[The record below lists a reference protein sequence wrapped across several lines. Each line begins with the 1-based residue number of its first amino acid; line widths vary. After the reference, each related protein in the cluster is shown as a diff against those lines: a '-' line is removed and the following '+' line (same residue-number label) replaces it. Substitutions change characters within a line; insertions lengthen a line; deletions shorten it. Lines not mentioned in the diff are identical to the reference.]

1 MLTSIRSSA
10 RSPAMT
16 TRPFAI
22 ARLVPLVAAFLTIQI
37 AAGFADGYPQAPIKL
52 VIPLAS
58 GGATE
63 MLARIAGTEASATLG
78 QPIVIENRPGAS
90 GTIASAMVAKAAPD
104 GYTLLFAN
112 FATHAV
118 APTMFPS
125 LRYDPIKDF
134 TPISYLASSPHL
146 LLVSSDLKAK
156 SVTDLIALAKSM
168 PGKLN
173 YASSGVGSPLHL
185 AGEYFNA
192 TAGVEIVHVPYK
204 SSGPA
209 LIDLMS
215 GRVQMMF
222 DNLSTALPYVQ
233 SGKLRALAVT
243 SNMRSLLAPDVP
255 TVRESG
261 LPGFETY
268 GWWGVLAPAQTP
280 PAALEKLTSAYRGA
294 IKTPSVVA
302 QLTKQGYI
310 PVGSDPAA
318 FATHIKSEIA
328 KWGPIIKSTGLVV
341 SQ

>member
-1 MLTSIRSSA
+1 
-10 RSPAMT
+10 MT
-16 TRPFAI
+16 PRPFRAT
-22 ARLVPLVAAFLTIQI
+22 RLAPLAAMFLTAQI
-37 AAGFADGYPQAPIKL
+37 AAGLADGYPQAPIKL
-52 VIPLAS
+52 VIPLAP

-63 MLARIAGTEASATLG
+63 TLARIAGTEASTALG
-78 QPIVIENRPGAS
+78 QPIIIENRPGAS
-90 GTIASAMVAKAAPD
+90 GTIASAAVAKSSPD

-134 TPISYLASSPHL
+134 APVSYLASSPHL
-146 LLVSSDLKAK
+146 LMVSKDLKAQ
-156 SVTDLIALAKSM
+156 SVADLIALAKST

-192 TAGVEIVHVPYK
+192 TAGIEIVHVPYK
-204 SSGPA
+204 SSAPA

-233 SGKLRALAVT
+233 SGKVRALAVT
-243 SNMRSLLAPDVP
+243 SNRRSPLAPEIP
-255 TVRESG
+255 TVVESG

-280 PAALEKLTSAYRGA
+280 PAVIEKLSSAYMGA
-294 IKTPSVVA
+294 IKTSSVVA
-302 QLTKQGYI
+302 QLTEQGYI
-310 PVGSDPAA
+310 PIGSNGAA
-318 FATHIKSEIA
+318 FAAHIESEIA
-328 KWGPIIKSTGLVV
+328 RWRPIIKSTGLVV

>member
-1 MLTSIRSSA
+1 
-10 RSPAMT
+10 MT
-16 TRPFAI
+16 RRPLRT
-22 ARLVPLVAAFLTIQI
+22 ARLAPLAAAFLI
-37 AAGFADGYPQAPIKL
+37 AQPASSLAENYPQAPIKL
-52 VIPLAS
+52 IIPLAP

-63 MLARIAGTEASATLG
+63 NLARIAGTEASATLG
-78 QPIVIENRPGAS
+78 QPIIIENRPGAG
-90 GTIASAMVAKAAPD
+90 GTIASAMVTKATPD

-118 APTMFPS
+118 APTMFTS

-134 TPISYLASSPHL
+134 APVSYLASSPHL
-146 LLVSSDLKAK
+146 LLVSSDLQAQ
-156 SVTDLIALAKSM
+156 SVAELIALAKST

-192 TAGVEIVHVPYK
+192 TAGTDIVHVPYK

-222 DNLSTALPYVQ
+222 DNISTALPYVQ

-243 SNMRSLLAPDVP
+243 SNQRSPLAPEVP
-255 TVRESG
+255 TVAESG
-261 LPGFETY
+261 LAGFETY

-280 PAALEKLTSAYRGA
+280 PAVIARLSSAYGGA
-294 IKTPSVVA
+294 IKNPGVVA
-302 QLTKQGYI
+302 QLNAQGYI
-310 PVGSDPAA
+310 PIGSGPAA
-318 FATHIKSEIA
+318 FRAHIESEIA
-328 KWGPIIKSTGLVV
+328 KWAPVIKSTGLVV

>member
-1 MLTSIRSSA
+1 
-10 RSPAMT
+10 MT
-16 TRPFAI
+16 TRPFAA
-22 ARLVPLVAAFLTIQI
+22 ARLAPLVAAFLTIQI
-37 AAGFADGYPQAPIKL
+37 TAGLAEGYPQAPIKL

-63 MLARIAGTEASATLG
+63 ILARIAGTEASTTLG
-78 QPIVIENRPGAS
+78 QPIIIENRPGAS

-125 LRYDPIKDF
+125 LRYEPIKDF
-134 TPISYLASSPHL
+134 APVSYLASSPHL
-146 LLVSSDLKAK
+146 LLISSDLKVK
-156 SVTDLIALAKSM
+156 SVSDLIALAKSM

-243 SNMRSLLAPDVP
+243 SNLRSPLAPDVP
-255 TVRESG
+255 TVHESG

-280 PAALEKLTSAYRGA
+280 PAALEKLTSAYMGA
-294 IKTPSVVA
+294 IKTPAVIA

-310 PVGSDPAA
+310 PVGSSPAA
-318 FATHIKSEIA
+318 FAAHIKSEIA

-341 SQ
+341 NQ

>member
-1 MLTSIRSSA
+1 
-10 RSPAMT
+10 MT
-16 TRPFAI
+16 RRPLRT
-22 ARLVPLVAAFLTIQI
+22 ARLAPLAAALLI
-37 AAGFADGYPQAPIKL
+37 AQPASGLAENYPQAPIKL
-52 VIPLAS
+52 VIPLAP

-63 MLARIAGTEASATLG
+63 NLARIAGTEASATLG
-78 QPIVIENRPGAS
+78 QPIIIENRPGAG
-90 GTIASAMVAKAAPD
+90 GTIASAMVTKATPD

-118 APTMFPS
+118 APTMFTS

-134 TPISYLASSPHL
+134 APVSYLASSPHL
-146 LLVSSDLKAK
+146 LLVSSDLPAQ
-156 SVTDLIALAKSM
+156 SVAELIALAKST

-192 TAGVEIVHVPYK
+192 TAGTDIVHVPYK

-222 DNLSTALPYVQ
+222 DNISTALPYVQ

-243 SNMRSLLAPDVP
+243 SNQRSPLAPEVP
-255 TVRESG
+255 TVAESG
-261 LPGFETY
+261 LAGFETY

-280 PAALEKLTSAYRGA
+280 PAVIARLSSAYGGA
-294 IKTPSVVA
+294 IKNPGVVA
-302 QLTKQGYI
+302 QLNAQGYI
-310 PVGSDPAA
+310 PIGSGPAA
-318 FATHIKSEIA
+318 FRAHIESEIA
-328 KWGPIIKSTGLVV
+328 KWAPIIKSTGLVV

>member
-1 MLTSIRSSA
+1 
-10 RSPAMT
+10 MT
-16 TRPFAI
+16 MRPLRATRLA
-22 ARLVPLVAAFLTIQI
+22 PLAAAFLIAQT
-37 AAGFADGYPQAPIKL
+37 AAGLADSYPQAPIKL

-63 MLARIAGTEASATLG
+63 NLARIAGTDASATLG
-78 QPIVIENRPGAS
+78 QPIIIENRPGAS
-90 GTIASAMVAKAAPD
+90 GTIASATVAKATPD
-104 GYTLLFAN
+104 GHTLLFAN

-118 APTMFPS
+118 APTMFTS

-134 TPISYLASSPHL
+134 APVSYLASSPHL
-146 LLVSSDLKAK
+146 LLVSSDLKAQ
-156 SVTDLIALAKSM
+156 SVAELVALAKSM

-192 TAGVEIVHVPYK
+192 TAGTQIVHVPYK

-243 SNMRSLLAPDVP
+243 SNQRSALAPDVP
-255 TVRESG
+255 TVIESG

-280 PAALEKLTSAYRGA
+280 PAAIEKLSAAYMGA
-294 IKTPSVVA
+294 IKAPGVVA
-302 QLTKQGYI
+302 QLTAQGYI
-310 PVGSDPAA
+310 PIGSNPAA
-318 FATHIKSEIA
+318 FAKHIESEIA
-328 KWGPIIKSTGLVV
+328 KWRPIIKSTGLVV

>member
-1 MLTSIRSSA
+1 
-10 RSPAMT
+10 MT
-16 TRPFAI
+16 TRLFATT
-22 ARLVPLVAAFLTIQI
+22 RLAPLAAAFLI
-37 AAGFADGYPQAPIKL
+37 AQAATALADGYPQAPVKL
-52 VIPLAS
+52 VIPLAP

-63 MLARIAGTEASATLG
+63 NLARIAGTEASAALR
-78 QPIVIENRPGAS
+78 QPIIIENRPGAG
-90 GTIASAMVAKAAPD
+90 GTIASAMVAKATPD

-118 APTMFPS
+118 APTMFTS

-134 TPISYLASSPHL
+134 APISYLASSPHL
-146 LLVSSDLKAK
+146 LLVSSDLKAQ
-156 SVTDLIALAKSM
+156 SVAELIALAKST

-192 TAGVEIVHVPYK
+192 TAGTDIVHVPYK
-204 SSGPA
+204 SSSPA

-222 DNLSTALPYVQ
+222 DNISTALPYVQ

-243 SNMRSLLAPDVP
+243 SSQRSPLAPEVP
-255 TVRESG
+255 TVAESG

-280 PAALEKLTSAYRGA
+280 PAVIARLSAAYSGA
-294 IKTPSVVA
+294 IKNPAVVA
-302 QLTKQGYI
+302 QLNAQGYI
-310 PVGSDPAA
+310 PIGSDPAA
-318 FATHIKSEIA
+318 FRAHIASEIA
-328 KWGPIIKSTGLVV
+328 KWAPVIKATGLVV

>member
-1 MLTSIRSSA
+1 MTRRPLR
-10 RSPAMT
+10 T
-16 TRPFAI
+16 TRLA
-22 ARLVPLVAAFLTIQI
+22 PLAAAFLI
-37 AAGFADGYPQAPIKL
+37 AQPASGLAENYPQAPIKL
-52 VIPLAS
+52 VIPLAP

-63 MLARIAGTEASATLG
+63 NLARIAGTEASATLG
-78 QPIVIENRPGAS
+78 QPIIIENRPGAG
-90 GTIASAMVAKAAPD
+90 GTIASAMVTKATPD

-118 APTMFPS
+118 APTMFTS

-134 TPISYLASSPHL
+134 APVSYLASSPHL
-146 LLVSSDLKAK
+146 LLVSSDLQAQ
-156 SVTDLIALAKSM
+156 SVAELIALAKAT

-192 TAGVEIVHVPYK
+192 TAGTEIVHVPYK

-222 DNLSTALPYVQ
+222 DNISTALPYVQ

-243 SNMRSLLAPDVP
+243 SNQRSPLAPEVP
-255 TVRESG
+255 TVAESG
-261 LPGFETY
+261 LAGFETY

-280 PAALEKLTSAYRGA
+280 PAVIARLSSAYGGA
-294 IKTPSVVA
+294 IKSPGVVA
-302 QLTKQGYI
+302 QLNAQGYI
-310 PVGSDPAA
+310 PIGSGPAA
-318 FATHIKSEIA
+318 FRAHIESEIA
-328 KWGPIIKSTGLVV
+328 KWAPVIKSTGLVV

>member
-1 MLTSIRSSA
+1 MTIRLFGTPRLA
-10 RSPAMT
+10 PLA
-16 TRPFAI
+16 AALLI
-22 ARLVPLVAAFLTIQI
+22 AQAATAL
-37 AAGFADGYPQAPIKL
+37 ADSYPQAPIKL
-52 VIPLAS
+52 VIPLAP

-63 MLARIAGTEASATLG
+63 NLARIAGTEASAALG
-78 QPIVIENRPGAS
+78 QPIIIENRPGAG
-90 GTIASAMVAKAAPD
+90 GTIASAMVTKATPD

-118 APTMFPS
+118 APTMFTS

-134 TPISYLASSPHL
+134 APVSYLASSPHL
-146 LLVSSDLKAK
+146 LLVSSDLKAQ
-156 SVTDLIALAKSM
+156 SVAELIALAKST

-192 TAGVEIVHVPYK
+192 TAGTDIVHVPYK

-222 DNLSTALPYVQ
+222 DNISTALPYVQ

-243 SNMRSLLAPDVP
+243 SNQRSPLAPEVP
-255 TVRESG
+255 TVAESA
-261 LPGFETY
+261 LAGFETY

-280 PAALEKLTSAYRGA
+280 PAVIAKLSSAYGGA
-294 IKTPSVVA
+294 IKNPGVVA
-302 QLTKQGYI
+302 QLNAQGYI
-310 PVGSDPAA
+310 PIGSGPAA
-318 FATHIKSEIA
+318 FQAHIESEVA
-328 KWGPIIKSTGLVV
+328 KWAPIIKATGLVV

>member
-1 MLTSIRSSA
+1 MTRRPLR
-10 RSPAMT
+10 T
-16 TRPFAI
+16 TRLA
-22 ARLVPLVAAFLTIQI
+22 PLAAAFLI
-37 AAGFADGYPQAPIKL
+37 AQPASGLAENYPQAPIKL
-52 VIPLAS
+52 VIPLAP

-63 MLARIAGTEASATLG
+63 NLARIAGTEASATLG
-78 QPIVIENRPGAS
+78 QPIIIENRPGAG
-90 GTIASAMVAKAAPD
+90 GTIASAMVTKATPD

-118 APTMFPS
+118 APTMFTS

-134 TPISYLASSPHL
+134 APVSYLASSPHL
-146 LLVSSDLKAK
+146 LLVSSDLQAQ
-156 SVTDLIALAKSM
+156 SVAELIALAKST
-168 PGKLN
+168 PGRLN

-192 TAGVEIVHVPYK
+192 TAGTEIVHVPYK

-222 DNLSTALPYVQ
+222 DNISTALPYVQ

-243 SNMRSLLAPDVP
+243 SNQRSPLAPEVP
-255 TVRESG
+255 TVAESG
-261 LPGFETY
+261 LAGFETY

-280 PAALEKLTSAYRGA
+280 PAVIARLSSAYGGA
-294 IKTPSVVA
+294 IKSPGVVA
-302 QLTKQGYI
+302 QLNAQGYI
-310 PVGSDPAA
+310 PIGSGPAA
-318 FATHIKSEIA
+318 FRAHIESEIA
-328 KWGPIIKSTGLVV
+328 KWAPVIKSTGLVV

>member
-1 MLTSIRSSA
+1 
-10 RSPAMT
+10 MT
-16 TRPFAI
+16 MRPLRATRLA
-22 ARLVPLVAAFLTIQI
+22 PLAAAFLIAQT
-37 AAGFADGYPQAPIKL
+37 AAGLADSYPQAPIKL

-63 MLARIAGTEASATLG
+63 NLARIAGTDASATLG
-78 QPIVIENRPGAS
+78 QPIIIENRPGAS
-90 GTIASAMVAKAAPD
+90 GTIASATVAKATPD
-104 GYTLLFAN
+104 GHTLLFAN

-118 APTMFPS
+118 APTMFTS

-134 TPISYLASSPHL
+134 APVSYLASSPHL
-146 LLVSSDLKAK
+146 LLVSSDLKAQ
-156 SVTDLIALAKSM
+156 SVAELVALAKSM

-192 TAGVEIVHVPYK
+192 TAGTQIVHVPYK

-243 SNMRSLLAPDVP
+243 SNQRSALAPDVP
-255 TVRESG
+255 TVIESG

-280 PAALEKLTSAYRGA
+280 PAAIEKLSAAYMGA
-294 IKTPSVVA
+294 IKTPGVVA
-302 QLTKQGYI
+302 QLTAQGYI
-310 PVGSDPAA
+310 PIGSNPAA
-318 FATHIKSEIA
+318 FAKHIESEIA
-328 KWGPIIKSTGLVV
+328 KWRPIIKSTGLVV

>member
-1 MLTSIRSSA
+1 MTIRPL
-10 RSPAMT
+10 RST
-16 TRPFAI
+16 
-22 ARLVPLVAAFLTIQI
+22 RLVPLAAAFLIAQT
-37 AAGFADGYPQAPIKL
+37 AAGLADGYPQAPIKL

-63 MLARIAGTEASATLG
+63 NLARIAGTDASATLG
-78 QPIVIENRPGAS
+78 QPIIIENRPGAS
-90 GTIASAMVAKAAPD
+90 GTIASAMVAKATPD

-118 APTMFPS
+118 APTLFTS

-134 TPISYLASSPHL
+134 APVSYLASSPHL
-146 LLVSSDLKAK
+146 LLVSNDLKAK
-156 SVTDLIALAKSM
+156 SVAELIALAKSM

-192 TAGVEIVHVPYK
+192 KAATKIVHVPYK
-204 SSGPA
+204 SSPPA

-243 SNMRSLLAPDVP
+243 SSKRSPLAPEVP
-255 TVRESG
+255 TVIESG

-268 GWWGVLAPAQTP
+268 GWWGVLAPVRTP
-280 PAALEKLTSAYRGA
+280 PAAVEKLSAAYMGA
-294 IKTPSVVA
+294 IKAPAVVA
-302 QLTKQGYI
+302 QLTAQGYI
-310 PVGSDPAA
+310 PVGSNPAA
-318 FATHIKSEIA
+318 FAKHIESEIA
-328 KWGPIIKSTGLVV
+328 KWRPVIKSTGLVV

>member
-1 MLTSIRSSA
+1 MA
-10 RSPAMT
+10 
-16 TRPFAI
+16 TRPCAT
-22 ARLVPLVAAFLTIQI
+22 ARLAPLVAAFLTIQI

-63 MLARIAGTEASATLG
+63 LLARIAGTEASAILG
-78 QPIVIENRPGAS
+78 QPIIIENRPGAS

-125 LRYDPIKDF
+125 LRYDPIKGF
-134 TPISYLASSPHL
+134 APISYLASSPHL
-146 LLVSSDLKAK
+146 LLVSSDLNVK
-156 SVTDLIALAKSM
+156 SVTDLIALAKSA

-222 DNLSTALPYVQ
+222 DNLSTALPYVKD
-233 SGKLRALAVT
+233 GKLRALAVT
-243 SNMRSLLAPDVP
+243 SKMRSPLAPDVS
-255 TVRESG
+255 TVHESG

-280 PAALEKLTSAYRGA
+280 RAALEKLTSAYMGA
-294 IKTPSVVA
+294 IKAPSVIA
-302 QLTKQGYI
+302 QLTKQGYV

-318 FATHIKSEIA
+318 FAAHIKSEIA
-328 KWGPIIKSTGLVV
+328 KWGPVIKSTGLVV